1 MPHRVRYALVRV
13 GAWPAGTRHCAW
25 VCEVVGGFSCLV
37 DGSIDR
43 QEKIM
48 DSENRGRRRIVVGG
62 VLAPF
67 ADGLR
72 SELAGQGYAAD
83 TIVDHVDLLADLSN
97 WLSDRGMALAD
108 LTSAAAREFL
118 AVRRA
123 AGRRTGVSG
132 RALAPILGYLRG
144 LGLVPPPAAPTPT
157 TALDVLLAGYRRY
170 LEQERGLADGT
181 VKHYLRCA
189 RVFLAWLPATVDRSL
204 PQLSAAQV
212 VEFVRD
218 WTTRRHS
225 TANDMVTLP
234 ALRSLLRFLH
244 LAGHVPVALAGAVPA
259 GRGRPRNADRPRA
272 ACRELVQAV
281 LTSCD
286 RDSAVG
292 CRDYAILLMLA
303 RLAVRGGEV
312 ARLELAEVDW
322 RAGELTVRGKGGRV
336 DVLPLPADVG
346 AAMADYLLRARPVT
360 AARNVFCTVMAPF
373 TGLALSSVTGLVGAA
388 CARAGVP
395 GSGHTGCGTRRR
407 VTCSRLARRWR
418 RSGSCCVTRSSA
430 PPPSTPGWIKPG
442 SPNWRCPARR
452 EHCDEHATAG
462 GAVPGD
468 APQPGVQAGR

>member
-1 MPHRVRYALVRV
+1 
-13 GAWPAGTRHCAW
+13 

-83 TIVDHVDLLADLSN
+83 TIVDHVHLLADLSN

-234 ALRSLLRFLH
+234 ALRSLQRFLH

-259 GRGRPRNADRPRA
+259 GRGQPRDLRRA
-272 ACRELVQAV
+272 ARHDHVQAV
-281 LTSCD
+281 LAGCD
-286 RDSAVG
+286 RGSAVG
-292 CRDYAILLMLA
+292 RRDYAIVLMLM
-303 RLAVRGGEV
+303 RLALRGGEV
-312 ARLELAEVDW
+312 ARLELTDVNW
-322 RAGELTVRGKGGRV
+322 RVGELTIRGKGGRV
-336 DVLPLPADVG
+336 DVLPLPADLG
-346 AAMADYLLRARPVT
+346 AAMADYLLHARPTSPARTLFVT
-360 AARNVFCTVMAPF
+360 AKAPF
-373 TGLALSSVTGLVGAA
+373 TALAVSTVTVLVAAA
-388 CARAGVP
+388 CARAGVSRFGP
-395 GSGHTGCGTRRR
+395 HRIRHTAACDLLAAGASMEEISQLLRHAQQRTTAIYARLDEA
-407 VTCSRLARRWR
+407 RLAELALPCPQ
-418 RSGSCCVTRSSA
+418 GA
-430 PPPSTPGWIKPG
+430 P
-442 SPNWRCPARR
+442 R
-452 EHCDEHATAG
+452 
-462 GAVPGD
+462 
-468 APQPGVQAGR
+468 